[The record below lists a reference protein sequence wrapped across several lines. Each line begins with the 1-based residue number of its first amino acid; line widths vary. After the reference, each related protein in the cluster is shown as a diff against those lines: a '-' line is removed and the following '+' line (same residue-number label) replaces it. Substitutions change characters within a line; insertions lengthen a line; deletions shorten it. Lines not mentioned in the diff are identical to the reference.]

1 MTKVIKQHISEFP
14 EILAIIKNG
23 RSRAYQAVNVALIET
38 YWAVGCYLSR
48 KVAVSGWGKGVIREL
63 ADWLLANAPE
73 ARGFSASNLWRM
85 MQLYDTYVG
94 NERLAPLVR
103 ALSWSKNLLI
113 LGQCKTLEEKEFY
126 LLSSARANWSKR
138 ELQSQIER
146 SSFERTMLADL
157 KLAPPVRE
165 LHQDVAGTFKD
176 TYLLDFLNLPE
187 PHLEADLQA
196 ALLHN
201 LRKFLLE
208 LGDGFAFV
216 GEKVRIQV
224 GNRDF
229 ELDLLF
235 YHRDLQCLVAFELKT
250 GQFEPSHLGQLSF
263 YLESLDRDRK
273 RPHENPSIGVLLCRR
288 KDDEVVEYALSR
300 HLSPALVAEYETKMI
315 PRQILREKLHEW
327 REMLEAHPL
336 VEEGLVGTDGE

>member
-1 MTKVIKQHISEFP
+1 MTKAIKQHSYEFQ
-14 EILAIIKNG
+14 EILTIIKTG
-23 RSRAYQAVNVALIET
+23 RSRAFQAANLALIET
-38 YWAVGCYLSR
+38 YWAVGGYLSR
-48 KVAVSGWGKGVIREL
+48 KVAESGWGKGVIREL
-63 ADWLLANAPE
+63 ADWLLVNAPDVK
-73 ARGFSASNLWRM
+73 GFSASNLWRM
-85 MQLYDTYVG
+85 MQLYDTYAG

-103 ALSWSKNLLI
+103 ELSWSKNLLI

-138 ELQSQIER
+138 ELQNQIER

-250 GQFEPSHLGQLSF
+250 GQFEPAHLGQLSF
-263 YLESLDRDRK
+263 YLEALDRDRK

-300 HLSPALVAEYETKMI
+300 NLSPALVAEYETKMI

-327 REMLEAHPL
+327 RDLLEAHPL
-336 VEEGLVGTDGE
+336 KDY